1 MGHNL
6 NIEGGR
12 ASMMYVRDVP
22 WHGLGTQ
29 LEKPPENAE
38 EALKAANLDWEVGL
52 KKVYCMEDGIH
63 YEIPNKRAIVRLD
76 KWGQEDGQPF
86 GLVHSDYRVLQNRE
100 AFAFFDGLV
109 QTGKVAFETAGAL
122 GRGQRVWVLVK
133 VEGEILV
140 NGDDRVEKYLLLS
153 TGHDGATAVQIRF
166 TPVRVVCQ
174 NTLTL
179 SLASGDD
186 LFRIYHTATMKKS
199 LTDAQKEIQRIFDEY
214 ARLEK
219 IYDRMARVSLSP
231 QGLETYLSAVYPNP
245 RKKKGQ
251 SDASYLRALAKVEA
265 LRKAAAE
272 AFEDGAGNDQKGIR
286 GTLWAA
292 YNGVVELV
300 DHRSCYA
307 NPGARMTAICFGEGQ
322 RVKESAFNAAK
333 EILVMA
339 T

>member
-12 ASMMYVRDVP
+12 ASMMYVANVP
-22 WHGLGTQ
+22 WHGLGTK

-52 KKVYCMEDGIH
+52 KKVYCMENGVH
-63 YEIPNKRAIVRLD
+63 YEIAKKRAIVRLD

-122 GRGQRVWVLVK
+122 GRGERVWVLVK
-133 VEGEILV
+133 VEGEIV
-140 NGDDRVEKYLLLS
+140 VKGDDRVEKYLLLS
-153 TGHDGATAVQIRF
+153 TGHDGSTAVQIRF

-174 NTLTL
+174 NTLVL
-179 SLASGDD
+179 SLASGAD
-186 LFRIYHTATMKKS
+186 LFRIYHTAALKKS
-199 LTDAQKEIQRIFDEY
+199 LADAQAEIRSIFDEY

-219 IYDRMARVSLSP
+219 VYDRMARVSLSP
-231 QGLETYLSAVYPNP
+231 QGLDAYLSAVYPDP
-245 RKKKGQ
+245 KKKGQ
-251 SDASYLRALAKVEA
+251 SEASYLRALAKVEA
-265 LRKAAAE
+265 VRKAAAE
-272 AFEDGAGNDQKGIR
+272 AFEDGAGNDQPGIR
-286 GTLWAA
+286 GSLWAA

-322 RVKESAFNAAK
+322 RVKEAAFKAAK
-333 EILVMA
+333 DILA
-339 T
+339 TAT